1 MGIKGSGNLLWRPE
15 LLAFKKI
22 MHVAKT
28 KCELTKYNASRA
40 HPIVVIDANLIAHK
54 APKDFDMAKHAEMI
68 ASAFSVDSMR
78 AMVMVD
84 DPVRRHD
91 SKRESARRRCEKDRV
106 KMCLL
111 EKRSELSSMLQNLT
125 AANQAK
131 SESLSKEA
139 RILERKLSRSSP
151 STFADELAA
160 IACSKSSEKMS
171 NLKEFLL

>member
-28 KCELTKYNASRA
+28 KCELTKSNNDSRA
-40 HPIVVIDANLIAHK
+40 HPMVVVDVNLIAHK

-68 ASAFSVDSMR
+68 ASLFSVDSMR

-91 SKRESARRRCEKDRV
+91 SKRESTRRRCEKTELKCLFWKKDRS
-106 KMCLL
+106 CH
-111 EKRSELSSMLQNLT
+111 QC
-125 AANQAK
+125 
-131 SESLSKEA
+131 
-139 RILERKLSRSSP
+139 RK
-151 STFADELAA
+151 T
-160 IACSKSSEKMS
+160 
-171 NLKEFLL
+171 